1 MKIENLKEFVQR
13 KPFKQ
18 FIIVTASSDS
28 YRVISPEAISF
39 SRDGDV
45 VVYPPDGGLVLLD
58 VDHVTAAAY
67 PAKKR
72 SKGAGEDAD

>member
-1 MKIENLKEFVQR
+1 MKVENLKNFVQR
-13 KPFKQ
+13 RPFKQ
-18 FIIVTASSDS
+18 FLIMTASSDS
-28 YRVISPEAISF
+28 YRVISPESISF

-58 VDHVTAAAY
+58 VEHVTAASY

-72 SKGAGEDAD
+72 SKGAAEDTE